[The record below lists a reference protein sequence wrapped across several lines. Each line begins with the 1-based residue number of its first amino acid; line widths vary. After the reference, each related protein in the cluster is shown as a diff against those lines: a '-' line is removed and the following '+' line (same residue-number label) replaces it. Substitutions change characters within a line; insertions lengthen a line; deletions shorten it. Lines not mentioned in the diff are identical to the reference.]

1 MRDKAL
7 EIYNHYGYKN
17 QLKKLSEEVYEFIEA
32 VLEFEAGNG
41 DINHVIEEMGDVEFM
56 MYQFRV
62 ANDIKQ
68 REIKRVFQSKADRQ
82 LHRIKTDK
90 PFTLIS
96 DICEGVLGSI
106 KKLFG
111 IK

>member
-1 MRDKAL
+1 MRNKAL
-7 EIYNHYGYKN
+7 KIYNHYGYKN

-32 VLEFEAGNG
+32 VLEFETGNG
-41 DINHVIEEMGDVEFM
+41 DINHVIEEMGDVEFI
-56 MYQFRV
+56 MYQFKN
-62 ANDIKQ
+62 ANEIKA

-82 LHRIKTDK
+82 LHRIRTDK
-90 PFTLIS
+90 PFTPLS
-96 DICEGVLGSI
+96 DMCEGVLDSI